1 MRNIIKIALSALLLL
16 SVASVTAN
24 ADVKKGQTLYLKKL
38 KSACGMN
45 AAMMAEKHTMAEWQ
59 KIYESGKLADEIK
72 TQCPEA
78 KDSAL
83 KEKFLEHYFDFFKEY
98 AKDSGN
104 IPSC

>member
-38 KSACGMN
+38 KKACGMN
-45 AAMMAEKHTMAEWQ
+45 GAMMAEKHTMAEWD
-59 KIYESGKLADEIK
+59 KIYKDGKLAEEIK
-72 TQCPEA
+72 TMCPDA

-83 KEKFLEHYFDFFKEY
+83 KEKFMEHYFDFFNEY

-104 IPSC
+104 IPAC